1 MKCSVPVSAGCFV
14 LGLPTSCQPWSKCA
28 MAASLLLCCSSPGA
42 CQWARASHS
51 QLKFCWN
58 PPSRNACLLPPG
70 CSAEDS
76 LEAVTEAV
84 HPTKLKILTA
94 TLYGKRLLT
103 SALEQNKG

>member
-1 MKCSVPVSAGCFV
+1 MCDGRFLTPLLLQPLGVSVGQIKPQPVSV
-14 LGLPTSCQPWSKCA
+14 
-28 MAASLLLCCSSPGA
+28 
-42 CQWARASHS
+42 
-51 QLKFCWN
+51 KFCWN